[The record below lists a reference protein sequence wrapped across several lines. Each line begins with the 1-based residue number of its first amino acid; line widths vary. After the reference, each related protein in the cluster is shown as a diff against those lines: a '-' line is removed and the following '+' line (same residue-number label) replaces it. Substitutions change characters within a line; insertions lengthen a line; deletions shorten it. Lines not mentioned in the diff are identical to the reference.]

1 MPLRALQRSQR
12 SLLASLTCLS
22 PAPTRALSRALQ
34 LMLAL
39 AALSGCEESA
49 DSAPSREA
57 PVDVDSNTD
66 AGLPER
72 GADAA
77 TDAEVDAELDIG
89 PPRPLLEPEFVM
101 DSVQL
106 LPSGE
111 GFDLNGRG
119 RPSNGLALLFEDEL
133 VGGALGGDPNNY
145 IARSVRR
152 GELLLLLDFSRF
164 NDFVDDDSLDI
175 DIFLGRDPDGE
186 RRNNFDGDDFTV
198 TCSSLTAEGTPDSRF
213 IGAQLSGGALSGE
226 EGEFRFLISFAGDTE
241 VVLQRAK
248 IKGSFSADGE
258 RIEAGMLGGAVSYS
272 DLELVVYNDP
282 EIGSRFAEIM
292 LAFLQRRLDV
302 DLDGDTFPDALSAS
316 FSFTAV
322 RAIIDRESPCVE

>member
-1 MPLRALQRSQR
+1 MTLRAHQL
-12 SLLASLTCLS
+12 SLHSFFAPLMRTSARMLS
-22 PAPTRALSRALQ
+22 LQ

-39 AALSGCEESA
+39 FLGCEKSTES
-49 DSAPSREA
+49 SPSREVSIDA
-57 PVDVDSNTD
+57 RSRVDTLPPESLTD
-66 AGLPER
+66 MAL
-72 GADAA
+72 
-77 TDAEVDAELDIG
+77 DAEVDAESDTG
-89 PPRPLLEPEFVM
+89 PPRPSLEPEFVM
-101 DSVQL
+101 NSVQL
-106 LPSGE
+106 LPAGE
-111 GFDLNGRG
+111 GFDLNGKG
-119 RPSNGLALLFEDEL
+119 RPSNGLALLFEDEFI
-133 VGGALGGDPNNY
+133 GGALGGDPNDY

-186 RRNNFDGDDFTV
+186 RRNNFEGDDFTV

-213 IGAQLSGGALSGE
+213 IDAQISGGQLHGE

-241 VVLQRAK
+241 VVLQKAK
-248 IKGSFSADGE
+248 IKGRFSADGE
-258 RIEAGMLGGAVSYS
+258 RVEAGMLGGAVSYS

-322 RAIIDRESPCVE
+322 RATVDRGSPCVE

>member
-1 MPLRALQRSQR
+1 MLLRAPQLSRRFFFVKLMRTPTR
-12 SLLASLTCLS
+12 SLPL
-22 PAPTRALSRALQ
+22 P

-39 AALSGCEESA
+39 FLGCEESKEP
-49 DSAPSREA
+49 SPSREA
-57 PVDVDSNTD
+57 VID
-66 AGLPER
+66 AGSGADILPPEGR
-72 GADAA
+72 ADAA
-77 TDAEVDAELDIG
+77 LDAEMDAEVDTG

-111 GFDLNGRG
+111 GFDLNGKG

-133 VGGALGGDPNNY
+133 VGGALGGDPNDY

-164 NDFVDDDSLDI
+164 NDFIDDDSLDI

-213 IGAQLSGGALSGE
+213 IGAQLSGGELSGE

-241 VVLQRAK
+241 VVLQQAK
-248 IKGSFSADGE
+248 IKGSFSADGD

-322 RAIIDRESPCVE
+322 RATVDRESPCVE